1 MRRVALLVAW
11 VLLAGGLSAQRGA
24 EPFMP
29 VGAEYR
35 LPAAATRELI
45 ARDYQDILRLGYNT
59 VVLVVRWLDSE
70 PERGQYR
77 FDALTHALELAQS
90 AGLRVVLQL
99 EAGVPP
105 PWAFTRYPDGRL
117 MLPARTGSGD
127 ESRGCLDHPYLRGD
141 AQAFVA
147 AAAGRVASARSVLAI
162 DVASDLAP
170 EFCLCP
176 HTMRRFEMWS
186 KQAASSDRA
195 AYVRAAARD
204 DLRQLAETS
213 ANVGYRPV
221 ISHTKKPSILQG
233 TGDAPGQDDWQMA
246 SAVDAYGGSQDASPY
261 ASLRS
266 LLAFAGLASATHDKG
281 WWLRSPPLDRAESA
295 RLVAWSAVARG
306 AKGIVI
312 PEWRQAPEF
321 VPLIA
326 RNPGLFLPLRPRA
339 SRVAI
344 LHDPRGNDQPVLG
357 QVQRALLS
365 RNIPVDVISS
375 GELDA
380 ATAGRY
386 RVFVRAAPGELT
398 ARASDIVR
406 SAKATVI
413 DAARGP
419 MSPAQIVEAVT
430 RAGAAPEVRLDGS
443 DGLIETRFLE
453 SPTVLLLV
461 ALNHGDE
468 SQKVTMTFPPET
480 QEAVWVNMETGTG
493 VNFVAGANGPTY
505 SYWFR
510 PRDALVLMIRK
521 DVR

>member
-11 VLLAGGLSAQRGA
+11 ILLAGGLAAQRVA

-29 VGAEYR
+29 VAAEYR
-35 LPAAATRELI
+35 LPATATRELI

-77 FDALTHALELAQS
+77 FDALTHALELAQPT
-90 AGLRVVLQL
+90 GLRVVLQL

-105 PWAFTRYPDGRL
+105 PWALTRYPDGRL
-117 MLPARTGSGD
+117 LLPARAGSGD
-127 ESRGCLDHPYLRGD
+127 EVRGCLDHPYLRGD
-141 AQAFVA
+141 ALAFVA
-147 AAAGRVASARSVLAI
+147 AAARRVASARSVLAI
-162 DVASDLAP
+162 DIASDLAP

-176 HTMRRFEMWS
+176 HTQRRFEMWS

-204 DLRQLAETS
+204 DLRQLAETT

-221 ISHTKKPSILQG
+221 ISHTRKPSILQG
-233 TGDAPGQDDWQMA
+233 IGDAPGQDDWQMA

-261 ASLRS
+261 SSLRP

-281 WWLRSPPLDRAESA
+281 WWLRSLPLERAESA
-295 RLVAWSAVARG
+295 RLVGWSAVARG
-306 AKGIVI
+306 AKGLVVAD
-312 PEWRQAPEF
+312 WRQAPEF

-326 RNPGLFLPLRPRA
+326 RNPGLFLPLRPRPA
-339 SRVAI
+339 RVAI
-344 LHDPRGNDQPVLG
+344 LHDRRGNDQPALER
-357 QVQRALLS
+357 VQRALLS
-365 RNIPVDVISS
+365 QNVAADVISAD
-375 GELDA
+375 ELDA

-386 RVFVRAAPGELT
+386 RLFVRAAPGSMT
-398 ARASDIVR
+398 TRASEIVK
-406 SAKATVI
+406 SAKATVVE
-413 DAARGP
+413 AAREP
-419 MSPAQIVEAVT
+419 MSPAQIVETVT
-430 RAGAAPEVRLDGS
+430 RAGAVPDVRLEGS
-443 DGLIETRFLE
+443 NGLIETRFLE
-453 SPTVLLLV
+453 SPTVLMLV
-461 ALNHGDE
+461 ALNHGDD

-480 QEAVWVNMETGTG
+480 QEAVWVNLETGTG
-493 VNFVAGANGPTY
+493 VNFVAGGNGPTY
-505 SYWFR
+505 AYWFR